1 MRAVDDD
8 ANPNAPTRRQP
19 LPRVP
24 EGRHRAELMN
34 LRSVRR
40 SDVNTVIMPW
50 VDVRQDVED
59 VRQGRAIPDGNTFT
73 VNGRVYVLEPK
84 GRLSP
89 RRGDRFHQLSRTAYR
104 ALALYNDSGRDED
117 VERMLDL
124 EDISEADRAI
134 ARRLVIE
141 IREWRDRQ

>member
-1 MRAVDDD
+1 MRVVDDD

-34 LRSVRR
+34 RRSVRR
-40 SDVNTVIMPW
+40 GNVNTVIMPW
-50 VDVRQDVED
+50 ADVQQDVED
-59 VRQGRAIPDGNTFT
+59 IRQGRAIRDGNTFT
-73 VNGRVYVLEPK
+73 VNSRVYVLEPK

-89 RRGDRFHQLSRTAYR
+89 RRGDGFHQLSRAAYR
-104 ALALYNDSGRDED
+104 ALALYNDPGLGEN

-124 EDISEADRAI
+124 EEISGDDRTI
-134 ARRLVIE
+134 ARRLVIA
-141 IREWRDRQ
+141 IREWRNRR